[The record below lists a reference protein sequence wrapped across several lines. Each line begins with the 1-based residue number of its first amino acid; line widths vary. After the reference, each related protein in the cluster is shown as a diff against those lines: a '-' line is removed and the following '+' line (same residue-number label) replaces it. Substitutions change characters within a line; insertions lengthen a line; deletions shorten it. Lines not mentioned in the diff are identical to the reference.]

1 MAKTVEHVHWP
12 DAPDMW
18 MPYAPAIK
26 VKGGTTIYL
35 AGVTAAP
42 VYHHHPHRPEEF
54 DSMPR
59 DMEGQARA
67 ALENLKRGLEA
78 VGATLR
84 RRGHGRPLRHRS
96 FGPGRVQPGVGRILP
111 RRQAGHDHRAGGAAR
126 HRSALSGRDQCGG
139 RDRLIGPARYRTP
152 LLAAGSISIVVVTAQ
167 RHGIDRQPRIEHAVF
182 GVMNSLIDVVV
193 VECARDQDPL
203 RTAIPHLSHFARI
216 K

>member
-26 VKGGTTIYL
+26 VQGGTTVYL

-78 VGATLR
+78 VGATFADVVTADRFVTDLSDQDALNR
-84 RRGHGRPLRHRS
+84 VW
-96 FGPGRVQPGVGRILP
+96 GRVFR
-111 RRQAGHDHRAGGAAR
+111 RRQAGDDDRAGGPAR
-126 HRSALSGRDQCGG
+126 HRSALPGRDQRG
-139 RDRLIGPARYRTP
+139 RGDRLRAKREDVIGRAGISRGSMP
-152 LLAAGSISIVVVTAQ
+152 LALSTGMAAG
-167 RHGIDRQPRIEHAVF
+167 E
-182 GVMNSLIDVVV
+182 VMSLIRSRAACWWG
-193 VECARDQDPL
+193 ECAE
-203 RTAIPHLSHFARI
+203 TAAVNLI
-216 K
+216 